1 MRSARYVLKLTMS
14 SLSAASENHGDE
26 QGLWAVLP
34 VDLIRLRSLL
44 YPTPRPA
51 ESVGEEVVVDQV
63 LTPASVLFPIVLRES
78 EPTVLLTQ
86 RTLHLKDHPGQISFP
101 GGRVEAEDVSPAHT
115 ALRESEE
122 EIGLASRYV
131 EVIGYL
137 PEYRTVTGFCV
148 TPVVGLVAP
157 SFELRLDAFEVA
169 EAFEVPLAFL
179 LNPANHQRHSV
190 EFQGMQR
197 QYYAMT
203 YQQRYIWGATAG
215 IIVSLSR
222 MIYKH
227 T

>member
-1 MRSARYVLKLTMS
+1 MRSARYALKSRMS
-14 SLSAASENHGDE
+14 SLSATTENADGK
-26 QGLWAVLP
+26 QGGGAAHP
-34 VDLIRLRSLL
+34 VDLVRLRSAL
-44 YPTPRPA
+44 YPTPRSA
-51 ESVGEEVVVDQV
+51 ESVGEEVVIDRA

-86 RTLHLKDHPGQISFP
+86 RTEHLKDHPGQISFP

-148 TPVVGLVAP
+148 TPVVGLVTP

-190 EFQGMQR
+190 EFQGKPR
-197 QYYAMT
+197 QFYAMT

-215 IIVSLSR
+215 MIVSLSR
-222 MIYKH
+222 LLAA
-227 T
+227 

>member
-1 MRSARYVLKLTMS
+1 M
-14 SLSAASENHGDE
+14 
-26 QGLWAVLP
+26 
-34 VDLIRLRSLL
+34 
-44 YPTPRPA
+44 
-51 ESVGEEVVVDQV
+51 
-63 LTPASVLFPIVLRES
+63 
-78 EPTVLLTQ
+78 
-86 RTLHLKDHPGQISFP
+86 
-101 GGRVEAEDVSPAHT
+101 
-115 ALRESEE
+115 RESEE

-190 EFQGMQR
+190 EFQGKPR
-197 QYYAMT
+197 QFYAMT

-215 IIVSLSR
+215 MIVSLSR
-222 MIYKH
+222 LLAA
-227 T
+227 

>member
-1 MRSARYVLKLTMS
+1 MTASDRVSSALGIDLDRLRAVLQPHPSRSVFVV
-14 SLSAASENHGDE
+14 EDGVGDE
-26 QGLWAVLP
+26 
-34 VDLIRLRSLL
+34 
-44 YPTPRPA
+44 
-51 ESVGEEVVVDQV
+51 E
-63 LTPASVLFPIVLRES
+63 LTPASVLFPIVLRQS
-78 EPTVLLTQ
+78 GPSVLLTQ
-86 RTLHLKDHPGQISFP
+86 RTAHLKDHPGQISFP
-101 GGRVEAEDVSPAHT
+101 GGRVEAEDASPAHT

-190 EFQGMQR
+190 EFQGKPR
-197 QYYAMT
+197 QFYAMT

-215 IIVSLSR
+215 MIVSLSR
-222 MIYKH
+222 LLAA
-227 T
+227 